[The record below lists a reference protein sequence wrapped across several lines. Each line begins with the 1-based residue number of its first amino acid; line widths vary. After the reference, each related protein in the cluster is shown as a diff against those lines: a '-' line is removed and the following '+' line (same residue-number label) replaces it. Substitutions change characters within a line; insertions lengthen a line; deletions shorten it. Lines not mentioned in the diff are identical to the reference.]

1 METPNVKFSAQ
12 DARESYEMLR
22 ASHTLLRTA
31 YGMCAMLNPV
41 KDKKEAKEFQER
53 FQFCF
58 RTIANCAERFLKMS
72 DEEDKDSSS
81 QSDK

>member
-22 ASHTLLRTA
+22 ASHTLLRTS
-31 YGMCAMLNPV
+31 YGMCAMVNPV
-41 KDKKEAKEFQER
+41 KDKKEAKVFQDH

-58 RTIANCAERFLKMS
+58 QSIASAAERFLEMS
-72 DEEDKDSSS
+72 KEEDKVSGA
-81 QSDK
+81 QSDN